1 MNGLRGCVYNITDKN
16 AYVEA
21 KQTVTSLVFSLEA
34 LIILSTFLIAKDRFV
49 VFSVAKQKYL

>member
-21 KQTVTSLVFSLEA
+21 KQTVTSLVFS
-34 LIILSTFLIAKDRFV
+34 
-49 VFSVAKQKYL
+49 